1 MVSIVNAMKTT
12 RLSNGQVVFYRSKVD
27 LDLLS
32 RELLTDDHAYL
43 RHGIAIKDDDCV
55 FDVGANIGF
64 FLLSLQRRLMRGK
77 VFAFEPIPQVFEVL
91 QKNAASIDHLDL
103 HLMPC
108 GLASKSGEATFTYFP
123 RTSVLSTMRP
133 DPSAEFRRDSRRF
146 VLDEIRSRSA
156 FGRAVAALT
165 PEFLW
170 YPLTESI
177 RRHYHVTERVA
188 CRLRTL
194 SDVVDEYAID
204 RIDLLKIDTEGAEAE
219 VLAGIRDEHWGRVR
233 QVVVEVHRGR
243 EQLAS
248 TEDFLQARGFVTN
261 NEPVFPGLDHPNVVF
276 GRRA

>member
-1 MVSIVNAMKTT
+1 MSTVTAIKSST
-12 RLSNGQVVFYRSKVD
+12 LPNGQVVFYRSRVD

-32 RELLTDDHAYL
+32 RELLTEDHAYL
-43 RHGIAIKDDDCV
+43 RHGIAIDDGDCI

-64 FLLSLQRRLMRGK
+64 FLLSLQRRLRSGR

-91 QKNAASIDHLDL
+91 RKNAASLDQLEL
-103 HLMPC
+103 HLLPC
-108 GLASKSGEATFTYFP
+108 GLSSSAGEATFDYFP

-133 DPSAEFRRDSRRF
+133 DLSPEFRRDSRRF

-156 FGRAVAALT
+156 VGRAVAAVT

-194 SDVVDEYAID
+194 SEIVDEYAVE
-204 RIDLLKIDTEGAEAE
+204 RIDLLKIDTEGAEE
-219 VLAGIRDEHWGRVR
+219 DVLAGLRPGHWDRVR

-243 EQLAS
+243 EELARM
-248 TEDFLQARGFVTN
+248 EALLAGRGFVTVS
-261 NEPVFPGLDHPNVVF
+261 EPVFPGVDNPNVVF
-276 GRRA
+276 ARRA